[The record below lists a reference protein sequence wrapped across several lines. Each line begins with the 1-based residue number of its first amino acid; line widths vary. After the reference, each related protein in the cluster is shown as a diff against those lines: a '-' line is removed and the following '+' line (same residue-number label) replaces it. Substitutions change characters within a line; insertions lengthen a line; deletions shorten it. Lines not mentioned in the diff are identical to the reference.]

1 MLSWAAAAMSAS
13 CRRHIGGF
21 SGASFTVSRTRIC
34 TRFRTGE
41 GMLRILR
48 HQQLSGHASRAF
60 TPYALH
66 FRWGLSANAH
76 SITTVVAAQPEEKQ
90 TGEPDKVQPSAAAIA
105 DTLLIVESP
114 VKATKIQKYLGS
126 NVKVSK
132 LLKPACT
139 SFNKHSPTV
148 NSALLHSLVQI
159 GVGKPRAHQRP
170 CPKAWVCRSFSKL
183 RDEMGCS

>member
-21 SGASFTVSRTRIC
+21 SGASFTVSRIRTC

-48 HQQLSGHASRAF
+48 HQKLSGHASRAF
-60 TPYALH
+60 KPYALH
-66 FRWGLSANAH
+66 FRRGLSANAH
-76 SITTVVAAQPEEKQ
+76 SITTVVAAQPEDKQ

-126 NVKVSK
+126 NFKVRK

-139 SFNKHSPTV
+139 ASTSTHQPSISHCFMF
-148 NSALLHSLVQI
+148 LVQTGI
-159 GVGKPRAHQRP
+159 GKPRAHQRP
-170 CPKAWVCRSFSKL
+170 CPKAWVC
-183 RDEMGCS
+183 